1 MKIAIFIARGW
12 PARAMWDYLE
22 KKGAGAYTRAMRRP
36 RVIAGR
42 VLRAA
47 LIVSGNAM
55 ALAPSPRR
63 DGREVRAI
71 ALPGAA
77 VPLTLAVDRRR

>member
-1 MKIAIFIARGW
+1 MKRPIAIG
-12 PARAMWDYLE
+12 E
-22 KKGAGAYTRAMRRP
+22 S
-36 RVIAGR
+36 

-55 ALAPSPRR
+55 ALAPPPRR